1 MTPPPRSAH
10 NRPQDSGF
18 RESFGVSE
26 SMEAECSG
34 NVPWMFPWRQQL
46 CVFDYWKCSR
56 DVEETECLTLCFHP
70 PAKNDAL
77 LDLPHV
83 WKRTETMLNWS
94 EELALTWEK
103 HQWRTN
109 ALCDVTNG
117 QFPEENFQRSRQKS
131 EGWMDFSH
139 FCGLIDRLETKMTKQ
154 QQGFAVLSFWRS
166 YQWFLAYYC
175 FSLSIRF
182 KKK

>member
-1 MTPPPRSAH
+1 MLDSTRVHWSRDPPGQPIT
-10 NRPQDSGF
+10 NRRTADSE
-18 RESFGVSE
+18 ESFGVSE
-26 SMEAECSG
+26 SMKAECSG
-34 NVPWMFPWRQQL
+34 NVPFGTRRQQL

-70 PAKNDAL
+70 PAKTDAL

-83 WKRTETMLNWS
+83 WERTETMLNWS

-103 HQWRTN
+103 HQWCIN

-117 QFPEENFQRSRQKS
+117 QFPEENFQRSEQKS
-131 EGWMDFSH
+131 EGWMDFSWWT
-139 FCGLIDRLETKMTKQ
+139 GWRQKWQNK
-154 QQGFAVLSFWRS
+154 GFAVLANLS

-175 FSLSIRF
+175 YSLSICF
-182 KKK
+182 KK